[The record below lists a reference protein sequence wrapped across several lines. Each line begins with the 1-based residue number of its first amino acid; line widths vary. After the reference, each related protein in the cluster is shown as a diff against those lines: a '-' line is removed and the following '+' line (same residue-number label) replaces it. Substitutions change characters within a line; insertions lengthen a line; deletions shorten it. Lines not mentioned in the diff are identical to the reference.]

1 MIAVSEEYYDAIVI
15 KETKKI
21 PVDKI
26 QVSKFHVRQYGISK
40 GLEILAKSIHK
51 IGGLISPVVVY
62 EIDGGMYELI
72 VGQRRFLAYK
82 DILKWTEIMAM
93 IIEKP
98 ASDKISQS
106 IVRILNYDECMTRN
120 KMTQKDKINVIT
132 NMYAEHI
139 PIKKIG
145 EDLGITTKEVKACV
159 KLPRVPD
166 VVRDA
171 VVNGEIS
178 VDLAVRATDAR
189 NFEKYDTDESK
200 GADVLELAKLLMEN
214 KLTAH
219 QQFSTVK
226 FGESNPDAT
235 NEEIMQ
241 GGIDNS
247 KVTIQVHLTSS
258 DNRRL
263 ERYAE
268 NNGLSFE
275 AARLKLILG
284 TLDTLDETE
293 E

>member
-1 MIAVSEEYYDAIVI
+1 MPEDYYDAIVI

-21 PVDKI
+21 PIDKI
-26 QVSKFHVRQYGISK
+26 QVSNLHVRQSAVTK
-40 GLEILAKSIHK
+40 DLEILAKSIRK
-51 IGGLISPVVVY
+51 IGGLISPVVVF

-82 DILKWTEIMAM
+82 HILKWTEIMAM

-98 ASDKISQS
+98 TSDMMKVTISFMETSSQTKIT
-106 IVRILNYDECMTRN
+106 E
-120 KMTQKDKINVIT
+120 KDRMKVIND
-132 NMYAEHI
+132 MYAELI
-139 PIKKIG
+139 PIQKIG
-145 EDLGITTKEVKACV
+145 EILGITTQKVKACIQ
-159 KLPRVPD
+159 LPRVPD

-171 VVNGEIS
+171 VENGEIP
-178 VDLAVRATDAR
+178 VRIAVRATDAM
-189 NFEKYDTDESK
+189 NFEKYITDESK
-200 GADVLELAKLLMEN
+200 GADVLNLAKKLIEN
-214 KLTAH
+214 KFTMSQLRACEE
-219 QQFSTVK
+219 
-226 FGESNPDAT
+226 FGKSNPDAT

-258 DNRRL
+258 DNRRI

-275 AARLKLILG
+275 AARLKLIL
-284 TLDTLDETE
+284 DTLDETE

>member
-1 MIAVSEEYYDAIVI
+1 MPEEYYDAIVI

-21 PVDKI
+21 PIDKI
-26 QVSKFHVRQYGISK
+26 QVSNLHVRQSAVTK
-40 GLEILAKSIHK
+40 DLEILAKNIRK
-51 IGGLISPVVVY
+51 TGGLLIPVVVF

-82 DILKWTEIMAM
+82 HILKWTEIMAM

-98 ASDKISQS
+98 TSDMMKVTISFMETSSQMKIT
-106 IVRILNYDECMTRN
+106 E
-120 KMTQKDKINVIT
+120 KDRMKVIND
-132 NMYAEHI
+132 MYAKLI
-139 PIKKIG
+139 PIQKIG
-145 EDLGITTKEVKACV
+145 EILGITTQKVKACIQ
-159 KLPRVPD
+159 LPRVPD

-171 VVNGEIS
+171 VENGEIP
-178 VDLAVRATDAR
+178 VRIAVRATDAM
-189 NFEKYDTDESK
+189 NFEKYITDESK
-200 GADVLELAKLLMEN
+200 GQDVLDLAKKVIEN
-214 KLTAH
+214 KLTMSQLRACEE
-219 QQFSTVK
+219 

-258 DNRRL
+258 DNRRI

-275 AARLKLILG
+275 AARLKLIL
-284 TLDTLDETE
+284 DTLDETE

>member
-1 MIAVSEEYYDAIVI
+1 MPEEYYDAIVI

-26 QVSKFHVRQYGISK
+26 QVSNLHVRQSAVTK
-40 GLEILAKSIHK
+40 DLEILAKNIRK
-51 IGGLISPVVVY
+51 TGGLLIPVVVF

-82 DILKWTEIMAM
+82 HILKWTEIMAM

-98 ASDKISQS
+98 TSDMMKVTISFMETSSQMKIT
-106 IVRILNYDECMTRN
+106 E
-120 KMTQKDKINVIT
+120 KDRMKVIND
-132 NMYAEHI
+132 MYAKLI
-139 PIKKIG
+139 PIQKIG
-145 EDLGITTKEVKACV
+145 EILGITTQKVKACIQ
-159 KLPRVPD
+159 LPRVPD

-171 VVNGEIS
+171 VENGEIP
-178 VDLAVRATDAR
+178 VRIAVRATDAM
-189 NFEKYDTDESK
+189 NFEKYITDESK
-200 GADVLELAKLLMEN
+200 GADVLNLAKKLIEN
-214 KLTAH
+214 KFTMSQLRACEE
-219 QQFSTVK
+219 
-226 FGESNPDAT
+226 FGKSNPDAT

-258 DNRRL
+258 DNRRI

-275 AARLKLILG
+275 AARLKLIL
-284 TLDTLDETE
+284 DTLDETE

>member
-26 QVSKFHVRQYGISK
+26 QVSKFHVRQHGISK

-145 EDLGITTKEVKACV
+145 EILGISTKEVKAGV
-159 KLPRVPD
+159 GLRGVPD

-171 VVNGEIS
+171 VQNGEIPAS
-178 VDLAVRATDAR
+178 IAVTATDAM
-189 NFEKYDTDESK
+189 NFEKYITDESK
-200 GADVLELAKLLMEN
+200 GEDVLNLAKKMTEH
-214 KLTAH
+214 KLTMSQLRA
-219 QQFSTVK
+219 SEE
-226 FGESNPDAT
+226 FGKLNPDAT
-235 NEEIMQ
+235 NEEIIQ
-241 GGIDNS
+241 GGIDNT
-247 KVTIQVHLTSS
+247 KVSISVDLTSS

-275 AARLKLILG
+275 AARLKLIV
-284 TLDTLDETE
+284 DTLDETE

>member
-1 MIAVSEEYYDAIVI
+1 MPEEYYDAIVI

-21 PVDKI
+21 PIDKI
-26 QVSKFHVRQYGISK
+26 QVSNLHVRQSAVTK
-40 GLEILAKSIHK
+40 DLEILAKSIRK
-51 IGGLISPVVVY
+51 IGGLISPVVVF

-82 DILKWTEIMAM
+82 HILKWTEIMAM

-98 ASDKISQS
+98 TSDMMKVTISFMETSSQTKIT
-106 IVRILNYDECMTRN
+106 E
-120 KMTQKDKINVIT
+120 KDRMKVIND
-132 NMYAEHI
+132 MYAELI
-139 PIKKIG
+139 PIQKIG
-145 EDLGITTKEVKACV
+145 EILGITTQKVKACIQ
-159 KLPRVPD
+159 LPRVPD

-171 VVNGEIS
+171 VENGEIP
-178 VDLAVRATDAR
+178 VRIAVRATDAM
-189 NFEKYDTDESK
+189 NFEKYITDESK
-200 GADVLELAKLLMEN
+200 GADVLNLAKKLIEN
-214 KLTAH
+214 KFTMSQLRACEE
-219 QQFSTVK
+219 
-226 FGESNPDAT
+226 FGKSNPDAT

-258 DNRRL
+258 DNRRI

-275 AARLKLILG
+275 AARLKLIL
-284 TLDTLDETE
+284 DTLDETE

>member
-1 MIAVSEEYYDAIVI
+1 VPEEYYDAIVI

-21 PVDKI
+21 PIDKI
-26 QVSKFHVRQYGISK
+26 QVSNLHVRQSAVTK
-40 GLEILAKSIHK
+40 DLEILAKNIRK
-51 IGGLISPVVVY
+51 TGGLLIPVVVF

-82 DILKWTEIMAM
+82 HILKWTEIMAM

-98 ASDKISQS
+98 TSDMMKVTISFMETSSQMKIT
-106 IVRILNYDECMTRN
+106 E
-120 KMTQKDKINVIT
+120 KDRMKVIND
-132 NMYAEHI
+132 MYAKLI
-139 PIKKIG
+139 PIQKIG
-145 EDLGITTKEVKACV
+145 EILGITTQKVKACIQ
-159 KLPRVPD
+159 LPRVPD

-171 VVNGEIS
+171 VENGEIP
-178 VDLAVRATDAR
+178 VRIAVRATDAM
-189 NFEKYDTDESK
+189 NFEKYITDESK
-200 GADVLELAKLLMEN
+200 GADVLNLAKKLIEN
-214 KLTAH
+214 KFTMSQLRACEE
-219 QQFSTVK
+219 
-226 FGESNPDAT
+226 FGKSNPDAT

-258 DNRRL
+258 DNRRI

-275 AARLKLILG
+275 AARLKLIL
-284 TLDTLDETE
+284 DTLDETE

>member
-1 MIAVSEEYYDAIVI
+1 MPEEYYDAIVI

-21 PVDKI
+21 PIDKI
-26 QVSKFHVRQYGISK
+26 QVSNLHVRQSAVTK
-40 GLEILAKSIHK
+40 DLEILAKNIRK
-51 IGGLISPVVVY
+51 TGGLLIPVVVF

-82 DILKWTEIMAM
+82 HILKWTEIMAM

-98 ASDKISQS
+98 TSDKISKS
-106 IVRILNYDECMTRN
+106 IVRILNYDECMTRT
-120 KMTQKDKINVIT
+120 KMTQKDRMKVIT
-132 NMYAEHI
+132 DMYAEHI

-145 EDLGITTKEVKACV
+145 EILGITTQKVKACIQ
-159 KLPRVPD
+159 LPRVPD

-171 VVNGEIS
+171 VENGEIP
-178 VDLAVRATDAR
+178 VRIAVRATDAM
-189 NFEKYDTDESK
+189 NFEKYITDESK
-200 GADVLELAKLLMEN
+200 GADVLNLAKKLIEN
-214 KLTAH
+214 KFTMSQLRACEE
-219 QQFSTVK
+219 
-226 FGESNPDAT
+226 FGKSNPDAT

-258 DNRRL
+258 DNRRI

-275 AARLKLILG
+275 AARLKLIL
-284 TLDTLDETE
+284 DTLDETE